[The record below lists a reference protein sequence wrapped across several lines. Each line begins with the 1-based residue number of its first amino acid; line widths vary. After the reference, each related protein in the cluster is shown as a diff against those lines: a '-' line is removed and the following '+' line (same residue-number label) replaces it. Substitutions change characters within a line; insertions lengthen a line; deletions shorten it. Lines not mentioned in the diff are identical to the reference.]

1 MALAEVGSLLAS
13 SWQAGGR
20 STDAAGAGLADGVLV
35 ATGAVPGAWL
45 RFHLVNHLKPL
56 LPRKHWATAG
66 VNLVACLALGLLLSL
81 GDGCTDLHRL
91 ALLLSVGFLG
101 SFSTFSTFVVELLQ
115 ALGEG
120 QAGEALRL
128 AGFSVGGG
136 LLALELGRRLG
147 GL

>member
-1 MALAEVGSLLAS
+1 MA
-13 SWQAGGR
+13 
-20 STDAAGAGLADGVLV
+20 LADGVLV

-45 RFHLVNHLKPL
+45 RFYLVNHFQPMV
-56 LPRKHWATAG
+56 PRKHWATAG
-66 VNLVACLALGLLLSL
+66 VNMVACLALGLLLSL
-81 GDGCTDLHRL
+81 GNGCGDLHRL

-128 AGFSVGGG
+128 AGLSVGGG
-136 LLALELGRRLG
+136 LLALELGRWLG

>member
-1 MALAEVGSLLAS
+1 MALG
-13 SWQAGGR
+13 
-20 STDAAGAGLADGVLV
+20 DPVLV
-35 ATGAVPGAWL
+35 AMGALPGAWL
-45 RFHLVNHLKPL
+45 RFLLVNHLQPL

-81 GDGCTDLHRL
+81 GDGCGDLHRL
-91 ALLLSVGFLG
+91 NLLLSVGFLG

-120 QAGEALRL
+120 EAGEALGL
-128 AGFSVGGG
+128 AGLSVAGG
-136 LLALELGRRLG
+136 LLALELGRWLG

>member
-1 MALAEVGSLLAS
+1 MA
-13 SWQAGGR
+13 
-20 STDAAGAGLADGVLV
+20 LADGVLV

-45 RFHLVNHLKPL
+45 RFVLVNRVQPL
-56 LPRKHWATAG
+56 LPRRHWATAS

-81 GDGCTDLHRL
+81 GDGCSDLHRL
-91 ALLLSVGFLG
+91 EKLLVVGFLG

-120 QAGEALRL
+120 QAAEALGL
-128 AGFSVGGG
+128 AGLSVGGG
-136 LLALELGRRLG
+136 LLALELGRWLG

>member
-1 MALAEVGSLLAS
+1 M
-13 SWQAGGR
+13 
-20 STDAAGAGLADGVLV
+20 

-45 RFHLVNHLKPL
+45 RFVLVNRVQPL
-56 LPRKHWATAG
+56 LPHRHWATAS

-81 GDGCTDLHRL
+81 GDGCSDLHRL
-91 ALLLSVGFLG
+91 EKLLVVGFLG

-120 QAGEALRL
+120 QAGEALGL
-128 AGFSVGGG
+128 AGLSVGGG
-136 LLALELGRRLG
+136 LLALELGRWLG

>member
-1 MALAEVGSLLAS
+1 MALA
-13 SWQAGGR
+13 
-20 STDAAGAGLADGVLV
+20 DAVLV

-45 RFHLVNHLKPL
+45 RFHLVNQLKPL

-66 VNLVACLALGLLLSL
+66 INLVACLVLGLLFTL
-81 GDGCTDLHRL
+81 GHGWKDLHRL
-91 ALLLSVGFLG
+91 ELLLGVGFLG

-120 QAGEALRL
+120 EAGQALGL
-128 AGFSVGGG
+128 AGLSVGGG
-136 LLALELGRRLG
+136 LLALELGRWLG

>member
-1 MALAEVGSLLAS
+1 MA
-13 SWQAGGR
+13 
-20 STDAAGAGLADGVLV
+20 LADGVLV

-45 RFHLVNHLKPL
+45 RFVLVNRVQPL
-56 LPRKHWATAG
+56 LPHRHWATAS

-81 GDGCTDLHRL
+81 GDGCSDLHRL
-91 ALLLSVGFLG
+91 EKLLVVGFLG

-120 QAGEALRL
+120 QAAEALGL
-128 AGFSVGGG
+128 AGLSVGGG
-136 LLALELGRRLG
+136 LLALELGRWLG

>member
-1 MALAEVGSLLAS
+1 M
-13 SWQAGGR
+13 
-20 STDAAGAGLADGVLV
+20 
-35 ATGAVPGAWL
+35 
-45 RFHLVNHLKPL
+45 
-56 LPRKHWATAG
+56 
-66 VNLVACLALGLLLSL
+66 ACLALGLLLSL

>member
-1 MALAEVGSLLAS
+1 MA
-13 SWQAGGR
+13 
-20 STDAAGAGLADGVLV
+20 LADGVLV

-45 RFHLVNHLKPL
+45 RFVLVNHLQPL

-81 GDGCTDLHRL
+81 GDGCSGLHRL
-91 ALLLSVGFLG
+91 ELLLAVGFLG
-101 SFSTFSTFVVELLQ
+101 SFSTFSTFVVELMA

-120 QAGEALRL
+120 QAGEALGL
-128 AGFSVGGG
+128 AGLAVAGGV
-136 LLALELGRRLG
+136 LALQLGRWLG

>member
-1 MALAEVGSLLAS
+1 MA
-13 SWQAGGR
+13 
-20 STDAAGAGLADGVLV
+20 LADGVLV

-45 RFHLVNHLKPL
+45 RFVLVNRVQPL
-56 LPRKHWATAG
+56 LPRRHWATAS

-81 GDGCTDLHRL
+81 GDGCSDLYRL
-91 ALLLSVGFLG
+91 EKLLVVGFLG

-120 QAGEALRL
+120 QAGEALGL
-128 AGFSVGGG
+128 AGLSVGGG
-136 LLALELGRRLG
+136 LLALELGRWLG

>member
-1 MALAEVGSLLAS
+1 MA
-13 SWQAGGR
+13 
-20 STDAAGAGLADGVLV
+20 LADGVMV

-45 RFHLVNHLKPL
+45 RFYLVNHFQPMV
-56 LPRKHWATAG
+56 PRKHWATAG

-81 GDGCTDLHRL
+81 GNGCGDLHRL

-128 AGFSVGGG
+128 AGLSVGGG
-136 LLALELGRRLG
+136 LLALELGRWLG

>member
-1 MALAEVGSLLAS
+1 VA
-13 SWQAGGR
+13 
-20 STDAAGAGLADGVLV
+20 LADGVLV

-45 RFHLVNHLKPL
+45 RFVLVNHLQPL

-81 GDGCTDLHRL
+81 GDGCSDLHRL
-91 ALLLSVGFLG
+91 QLLLSVGFLG

-120 QAGEALRL
+120 ETGEALWL
-128 AGFSVGGG
+128 AGLSVAGGV
-136 LLALELGRRLG
+136 LALELGRWLG

>member
-1 MALAEVGSLLAS
+1 MALG
-13 SWQAGGR
+13 
-20 STDAAGAGLADGVLV
+20 DPVLV
-35 ATGAVPGAWL
+35 ALGALPGAWL
-45 RFHLVNHLKPL
+45 RFLLVNHLQPL

-81 GDGCTDLHRL
+81 GDGCGDLHRL
-91 ALLLSVGFLG
+91 NLLLSVGFLG

-120 QAGEALRL
+120 EAGEALGL
-128 AGFSVGGG
+128 AGLSVAGG
-136 LLALELGRRLG
+136 LLALELGRWLG